1 MFHGIRNCDDVR
13 CNGLKQYRLC
23 GMEEKK
29 MYAPEG
35 IQHDANKRQE
45 EIERL
50 RKELDKTTNP
60 ERKAEILRQIK
71 QLEDFEFLP

>member
-1 MFHGIRNCDDVR
+1 
-13 CNGLKQYRLC
+13 
-23 GMEEKK
+23 